1 MHISYFPDIHF
12 VEILNFC
19 KTKCNLPLL
28 QNQKIEKNTD
38 SIPRCATPIP
48 RCATLIS
55 HSNLSIFRIKSF
67 LSLPRLL
74 LEQVMKPFLANIAK
88 EGKLHFLQIV

>member
-38 SIPRCATPIP
+38 SIP